1 MTTQV
6 GGTDTCASPKATG
19 THPAG
24 VAKRSTA
31 GNALAVVVA
40 KVCELVNT
48 VSATAMPTIARTRNF
63 IVVML
68 P

>member
-1 MTTQV
+1 
-6 GGTDTCASPKATG
+6 
-19 THPAG
+19 
-24 VAKRSTA
+24 VAERSTE
-31 GNALAVVVA
+31 GSALAVSGTVVAA

-48 VSATAMPTIARTRNF
+48 VSATAMTTIASARNF

>member
-1 MTTQV
+1 
-6 GGTDTCASPKATG
+6 
-19 THPAG
+19 
-24 VAKRSTA
+24 VAERSTA
-31 GNALAVVVA
+31 GSALAVVGTVVAA

-48 VSATAMPTIARTRNF
+48 VSATAMTTIASARNF

>member
-1 MTTQV
+1 LPNV
-6 GGTDTCASPKATG
+6 TG

-24 VAKRSTA
+24 VAERSTA
-31 GNALAVVVA
+31 GSALAVVGTVVAA

-48 VSATAMPTIARTRNF
+48 VRVTAMTTITRAARNF

>member
-1 MTTQV
+1 V
-6 GGTDTCASPKATG
+6 VK
-19 THPAG
+19 
-24 VAKRSTA
+24 KSTA
-31 GNALAVVVA
+31 GSALAVVGTVVVA

-48 VSATAMPTIARTRNF
+48 LSATAMTTIASARNF

>member
-1 MTTQV
+1 L
-6 GGTDTCASPKATG
+6 PKATC

-24 VAKRSTA
+24 VAERSTA
-31 GNALAVVVA
+31 GSVLAVVGTVVVA

-48 VSATAMPTIARTRNF
+48 VSATAITTIASARNF

>member
-1 MTTQV
+1 L
-6 GGTDTCASPKATG
+6 PKATG

-24 VAKRSTA
+24 VAERSTA
-31 GNALAVVVA
+31 GSVLAVVVA
-40 KVCELVNT
+40 KVCELANT
-48 VSATAMPTIARTRNF
+48 VSAAAMTTIASARNF

>member
-1 MTTQV
+1 
-6 GGTDTCASPKATG
+6 
-19 THPAG
+19 
-24 VAKRSTA
+24 VAERSTA
-31 GNALAVVVA
+31 GSALAVVGTVVVA

-48 VSATAMPTIARTRNF
+48 LRATAMTTIASARNF

>member
-1 MTTQV
+1 L
-6 GGTDTCASPKATG
+6 PKATG
-19 THPAG
+19 IHPAG
-24 VAKRSTA
+24 VAERSTA
-31 GNALAVVVA
+31 GSALAVVGTVVAA

-48 VSATAMPTIARTRNF
+48 VSATAMTTIASARNF

>member
-1 MTTQV
+1 L
-6 GGTDTCASPKATG
+6 PKTTG

-31 GNALAVVVA
+31 GSTLAVVGTVVVA

-48 VSATAMPTIARTRNF
+48 VSATAMTTIASARNF